1 MHIILFDTLE
11 AHRALQPL
19 TFTRATAR
27 LRVGALTIAEKW
39 QRLLM
44 PEKLWYS
51 PVSYLQP
58 LYEQVVPLQE
68 ALYIAGNLLPNAA
81 LLQAIQA
88 LAPGEG
94 LMHRGKLLAM
104 RVSNVRPEQ
113 PLEPQK
119 TIEWSGDC
127 TLLQKPSDIFRF
139 NGEQIRFDFD
149 LLTRTARHVKP
160 ADPHTIIYGKDN
172 VLIEEGAQLRACVI
186 NAENGPVYIGKG
198 AQVQEMSVIHG
209 AFALCEGAVVN
220 IGGKMRGDTTI
231 GPYCKVGG
239 EISNSVFWGFSNKAH
254 DGFVGNS
261 VIGAWCN
268 LGADTNTS
276 NLKNN
281 YGNVRVWS
289 YLHEDYVDTGLQFCG
304 LTMGDHSK
312 AGINTMFNTGTVVG
326 VAANIFGGDFPP
338 KYIPSFS
345 WGGVHHGWQ
354 LYRLEELFKT
364 AARMMNRRGK
374 QLSEAEK
381 QVLAYLYEQS
391 RQGKPKMV

>member
-1 MHIILFDTLE
+1 MHIVLFDTPE
-11 AHRALQPL
+11 AHRALLPL
-19 TFTRATAR
+19 TFTRATAD

-39 QRLLM
+39 QRLLRVQKVYRRTPAYM
-44 PEKLWYS
+44 
-51 PVSYLQP
+51 QP
-58 LYEQVVPLQE
+58 LYEVPGTAE
-68 ALYIAGNLLPNAA
+68 ETLYIAGNLLPDAA
-81 LLQAIQA
+81 LIQAIEA

-94 LMHRGKLLAM
+94 LVQNNKLLAM
-104 RVSNVRPEQ
+104 RATTFLHDQ
-113 PLEPQK
+113 PLEPSHA
-119 TIEWSGDC
+119 TEWTGTC
-127 TLLQKPSDIFRF
+127 MFLQMPADVFRF

-149 LLTRTARHVKP
+149 LLACTAKP
-160 ADPHTIIYGKDN
+160 IAVTDPHTVIYGKDN
-172 VLIEEGAQLRACVI
+172 VLVEEGARLRACVI
-186 NAENGPVYIGKG
+186 NAEDGPVYIGRG

-239 EISNSVFWGFSNKAH
+239 EVSNSVFWGYSNKAH

-281 YGNVRVWS
+281 YSTVRVWS
-289 YLHEDYVDTGLQFCG
+289 YLHNDYIDTGLQFCG
-304 LTMGDHSK
+304 LTMGDHAK

-338 KYIPSFS
+338 KHIPSFS
-345 WGGVHHGWQ
+345 WGGAHYGWQ
-354 LYRLEELFKT
+354 LYRLEELFRT
-364 AARMMNRRGK
+364 AGRMMQRRGK

-381 QVLAYLYEQS
+381 QVLTYLYEQS
-391 RQGKPKMV
+391 RQTKPKEV

>member
-1 MHIILFDTLE
+1 VRIVLFDTLE
-11 AHRALQPL
+11 AHRALLPL
-19 TFTRATAR
+19 TFTRAAAL
-27 LRVGALTIAEKW
+27 LRVGALTVAEKW
-39 QRLLM
+39 RRLLAA
-44 PEKLWYS
+44 EKLYIQTL
-51 PVSYLQP
+51 PYLQS
-58 LYEQVVPLQE
+58 LYEVPSQPE
-68 ALYIAGNLLPNAA
+68 ETLYIAGNLLPNAD
-81 LLQAIQA
+81 LLEAINT

-94 LMHRGKLLAM
+94 LMQDNKLLAM
-104 RVSNVRPEQ
+104 RASKPLSAQ
-113 PLEPQK
+113 PLEPSK
-119 TIEWSGDC
+119 SIEWKGDC
-127 TLLQKPSDIFRF
+127 KLLQMPSDIFRF

-149 LLTRTARHVKP
+149 LLVHTAQP
-160 ADPHTIIYGKDN
+160 AKILDSHTVIYGKDN
-172 VLIEEGAQLRACVI
+172 VLVEEGAQLRACVI

-220 IGGKMRGDTTI
+220 IGGKMRADTTI

-239 EISNSVFWGFSNKAH
+239 EISNSVFWGYSNKAH

-281 YGNVRVWS
+281 YSTVRVWS
-289 YLHEDYVDTGLQFCG
+289 YLHNDYVDTGLQFCG

-338 KYIPSFS
+338 KHIPSFS
-345 WGGVHHGWQ
+345 WGGVHYGWQ
-354 LYRLEELFKT
+354 RYHLEEVFKT
-364 AARMMNRRGK
+364 ASRMMQRRGK
-374 QLSEAEK
+374 QLSREEM
-381 QVLAYLYEQS
+381 QVLTYLYHQNEEEKTK
-391 RQGKPKMV
+391 RV